1 MTWVINNWSS
11 GFFLLEECMWEVQV
25 TNLLLQAYAIPVWD
39 LNEGAKCIKIGKP
52 CPPGTEGCCDKFSCW
67 KRNTRCC
74 CPKPETTANPTT
86 VPTTAEPTLK
96 PTTVLRSGR
105 LRPSSIERFHMTS
118 RRPYWSSKTMK
129 RRPCWCSKPVRW
141 ELNSFLM

>member
-1 MTWVINNWSS
+1 MTYNNPIHYSPTPTQVPSS
-11 GFFLLEECMWEVQV
+11 KLYVGGISYQFTFTGVRNSCVR
-25 TNLLLQAYAIPVWD
+25 

-86 VPTTAEPTLK
+86 VPTTAEPTLE

-105 LRPSSIERFHMTS
+105 LMPSSIERFHMTS
-118 RRPYWSSKTMK
+118 RRPYWCSKTMK
-129 RRPCWCSKPVRW
+129 RRHVGVPNQSGG
-141 ELNSFLM
+141 S